1 MKKKLLAFTLAFLS
15 LAAVTF
21 GLLYDIRFLV
31 SMTTGTTYKY
41 LWLGLAFLLV
51 AFSLIHFAWLLVP
64 KKEVK
69 K

>member
-31 SMTTGTTYKY
+31 SMTSGTTYKY
-41 LWLGLAFLLV
+41 LWLGLGFLCV
-51 AFSLIHFAWLLVP
+51 AYSLISFAWLVVP
-64 KKEVK
+64 RKVK

>member
-1 MKKKLLAFTLAFLS
+1 VKRKILASTLVFFS
-15 LAAVTF
+15 LVAVTF

-41 LWLGLAFLLV
+41 LWLGLGFLCV
-51 AFSLIHFAWLLVP
+51 AYSLISFAWLVVP
-64 KKEVK
+64 RKVK